1 MLAHCLS
8 KEALK
13 MSDDNAA
20 KIIFKKKS
28 TGKIVGEMKATSLAA
43 DTILQ
48 NDNKSK

>member
-1 MLAHCLS
+1 
-8 KEALK
+8 

-28 TGKIVGEMKATSLAA
+28 TGEIVGEMKVTTLPAE
-43 DTILQ
+43 TILQ

>member
-1 MLAHCLS
+1 
-8 KEALK
+8 

-20 KIIFKKKS
+20 KIIYKKKS
-28 TGKIVGEMKATSLAA
+28 TGEIVGEMNVTTLPA

>member
-1 MLAHCLS
+1 
-8 KEALK
+8 
-13 MSDDNAA
+13 MSNDNAA

-28 TGKIVGEMKATSLAA
+28 TGEIVGEIKVTTLPA

>member
-1 MLAHCLS
+1 
-8 KEALK
+8 

-28 TGKIVGEMKATSLAA
+28 TGEIVGEIKVTTLHAE
-43 DTILQ
+43 TILQ

>member
-1 MLAHCLS
+1 
-8 KEALK
+8 

-28 TGKIVGEMKATSLAA
+28 TGEIVGEMKVTTLPA

>member
-1 MLAHCLS
+1 
-8 KEALK
+8 
-13 MSDDNAA
+13 MSNDNAA

-28 TGKIVGEMKATSLAA
+28 TGEIVGVMKVTTLPA

>member
-1 MLAHCLS
+1 
-8 KEALK
+8 

-28 TGKIVGEMKATSLAA
+28 TGEIVGEMKVTILPAE
-43 DTILQ
+43 TILQ

>member
-1 MLAHCLS
+1 
-8 KEALK
+8 
-13 MSDDNAA
+13 MSDVNAA

-28 TGKIVGEMKATSLAA
+28 TGETIGEMKITTLPA

>member
-1 MLAHCLS
+1 
-8 KEALK
+8 
-13 MSDDNAA
+13 MSNDNAA

-28 TGKIVGEMKATSLAA
+28 TGEIVGEMKVATLPA

>member
-1 MLAHCLS
+1 
-8 KEALK
+8 
-13 MSDDNAA
+13 MSDDIAT

-28 TGKIVGEMKATSLAA
+28 TGEIVGEMKVTTLAA

>member
-1 MLAHCLS
+1 
-8 KEALK
+8 
-13 MSDDNAA
+13 MSNDNAA

-28 TGKIVGEMKATSLAA
+28 TDEIVGEMKVTTLPA

>member
-1 MLAHCLS
+1 
-8 KEALK
+8 
-13 MSDDNAA
+13 MSNDNTE

-28 TGKIVGEMKATSLAA
+28 TGEIVGEMKVTTLPA